1 MAERTATE
9 PTAPG
14 EVKVRRAVISVSD
27 KRGVVDF
34 ARGLAQLGVELI
46 STGGTARA
54 LSEGGLDVRSVTD
67 LTGFPEIM
75 GGRVKTLHP
84 KLYASLLARRDDP
97 AHLQAA
103 DEQEVEWVDLVC
115 VNLYPFEQTASTR
128 GIAEGEV
135 NGGTP
140 IGRRSRCAE
149 ARKCFPFSAV
159 VV

>member
-14 EVKVRRAVISVSD
+14 EVKVRRAVISVSV

-34 ARGLAQLGVELI
+34 AHGPAQLGVELI

-54 LSEGGLDVRSVTD
+54 LSEVGLDVRSVTG

-75 GGRVKTLHP
+75 DGRVKTLHP

-97 AHLQAA
+97 SHLRAA

-115 VNLYPFEQTASTR
+115 VNLYPFERAAARR
-128 GIAEGEV
+128 GISDAEVIE
-135 NGGTP
+135 N
-140 IGRRSRCAE
+140 I
-149 ARKCFPFSAV
+149 
-159 VV
+159 